1 MFTTLCSVLD
11 VSILRNVVVTMSLKK
26 KAGNLWFELA
36 LPPLVLLLM
45 MGLVHT
51 KFGMQLEN
59 LTLDWRFQSRGASD
73 SKSDSRITVV
83 GIEEEGLAQWGRWPW
98 SRNVHADFMKLLATR
113 PPKAVAFDLFF
124 SEPSK
129 NPSDDQNFGDALV
142 QIPGAI
148 TGATAEETL
157 KVAKRFESALIGNTK
172 AISKIKGDVSQLVG
186 HDTALFPIPIIAESS
201 FTGFVNSPPDADGM
215 RRKLPVVVRC
225 GTRVFPS
232 LVLQSVLRYEGVD
245 GDAVEVELG
254 KHVRLKGA
262 QKTWVIPVD
271 ERGRMT
277 INYRHPDTFT
287 SFPYFRL
294 AYQLVQLSQ
303 GVAWPKDYPPV
314 EGQILIVGQTASGLT
329 DMGPTPH
336 EPTTPLVLVHANA
349 LNNILTGD
357 YIKEVSALPI
367 IAGWILLAF
376 VTLIPS
382 RNGPIWLAILAP
394 LALIAIY
401 VVVAFK
407 VFAAS
412 SLQLPIAWPVI
423 GFALVEGGAVV
434 QRLVSE
440 LRAKARIK
448 GMFGTYLSPQVVEQ
462 MVASGEEPKLG
473 GQQCEI
479 TAFFSDIAGFS
490 SFSEV
495 LTPEKLVTLMNDYLT
510 EMTDILHENGGTLDK
525 FIGDAIVGMFG
536 APLPFAA
543 HAYQACRAAIQMQK
557 RQLELREKWRQ
568 EEGWPDIVFG
578 MLTRIGLNSGPA
590 IIGNMGSRRRF
601 NYTMMGD
608 TVNLAARSESGA
620 KAYGV
625 FSMITGE
632 TKLQAEK
639 HKDDIA
645 FRFLDK
651 IVVKG
656 RSKPAEVYE
665 LIDFKSNLSSE
676 TLEGL
681 ELFRDGIDRYLVQ
694 DWDAAREFFQRSAR
708 LERNRP
714 GETVGIDTN
723 PSLLMIKR
731 CDAMKEHPP
740 GADWDGVYVMKSK

>member
-186 HDTALFPIPIIAESS
+186 HDTALFPIPIIGESS